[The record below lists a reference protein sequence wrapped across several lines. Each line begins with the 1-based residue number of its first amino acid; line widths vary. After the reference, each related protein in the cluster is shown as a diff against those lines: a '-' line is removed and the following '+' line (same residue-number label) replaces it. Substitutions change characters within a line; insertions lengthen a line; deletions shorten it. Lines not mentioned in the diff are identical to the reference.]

1 MLFLLG
7 FNMKFTIFFF
17 SFMVLMSAQRVWE
30 TFLRKGKKE
39 KGQIIHQWTLFALS
53 AAHIAIGV
61 LTVIEYCIVDRTI
74 NYAITL
80 LGVIVYFFSFFLR
93 KWAIKTLG
101 EFHSINIE
109 IKEYHLIIKEG
120 PYKYLRHP
128 YYFSVMLELLGFPL
142 VPNAYF
148 SFCCSV
154 FVYIPLVLVR
164 LYLEEKAMI
173 KKFGDEYLKY
183 KRETKGLLPF

>member
-1 MLFLLG
+1 
-7 FNMKFTIFFF
+7 
-17 SFMVLMSAQRVWE
+17 MSAQRVWE
-30 TFLRKGKKE
+30 TFLRKCKKGR
-39 KGQIIHQWTLFALS
+39 GQIIHQWTLFALS
-53 AAHIAIGV
+53 AVHISIGV

-80 LGVIVYFFSFFLR
+80 LGLIVYFLSFFLR

-109 IKEYHLIIKEG
+109 IKECHQIIKEG

-128 YYFSVMLELLGFPL
+128 YYLSVMLELLGFPL
-142 VPNAYF
+142 IPNAYF

-173 KKFGDEYLKY
+173 KKFGNEYFKY
-183 KRETKGLLPF
+183 KKETKGLLPF